1 MFPSLLSYSQHVLS
15 ELACETVALL
25 QLDMVPI
32 TVFCGDII
40 IEVGDRSL
48 EMFFVTAGELEV
60 GATPPEHWQSWTLAT
75 ERRDR

>member
-1 MFPSLLSYSQHVLS
+1 MSYSQHVLS

-60 GATPPEHWQSWTLAT
+60 GTSSPEHWQSLTLAPRHLDT
-75 ERRDR
+75 CSC